1 MIRFFLPLI
10 LLSTFAAAQTVGQ
23 YEIRKRGASGF
34 TSYGVTLSNGQV
46 FGQTAGSPAAITP
59 FGGAF
64 SDLSGKPTTLN
75 GYGITDG
82 LSTSNN
88 LSDLANA
95 ATARTNLG
103 LGAAATLAT
112 STGGNYT
119 ADGGKALIF
128 GSFGE
133 ADISRAL
140 TIHRINSGG
149 WLPGVLQLE
158 AADNVQAVLSPSD
171 SMGSFQTF
179 TLPAVGGTLIGTGN
193 LTAITAT
200 GTITSGTWQG
210 SIIAPAYLGTGSDI
224 TTKYLR
230 GDGTWQTLSTGLTI
244 GTTTT
249 SGASAGDILTSD
261 GTNLQKLTPG
271 TGVSAWLATPSK
283 ANLNAA
289 VSDDDPAY
297 LGTANAFTATQTV
310 TKVSAS
316 ASAPHFKAVGYGVNF
331 SVYDDDG
338 TTLRTYI
345 SQGDVI
351 TNAAFKQLN
360 SNYSLGDPGYPGLA
374 MCSSQLVG
382 WSSHPSLFWSGT
394 RDLLLSREGAGHL
407 AQSSSTT
414 AQRLSVF
421 NTYTSPTSHEAF
433 TMDWQTTANTVRVGT
448 VKGSG
453 GGTARQIIIQTDG
466 TERIRISAV
475 GEIFLTLPTS
485 AGTPGSLWNDAG
497 TVKVSP

>member
-133 ADISRAL
+133 ADMSRAL

-171 SMGSFQTF
+171 GMGSFQTF
-179 TLPAVGGTLIGTGN
+179 TLPAVGGTLITTGN
-193 LTAITAT
+193 LASITTT
-200 GTITSGTWQG
+200 GTITSGTWNGTDIALAYIAQG
-210 SIIAPAYLGTGSDI
+210 GATDGQAMIWDNTA
-224 TTKYLR
+224 
-230 GDGTWQTLSTGLTI
+230 GTWEPGTLSSGLTI
-244 GTTTT
+244 GTTTITGGTAGRLLT
-249 SGASAGDILTSD
+249 SGETVGEATGITLVGGALSTVALPAT
-261 GTNLQKLTPG
+261 GTAAATKINFGTAG
-271 TGVSAWLATPSK
+271 TGIFGNASSITFAISGFSRWIIDSSGILQGSTNSLALTGNVIGNNYY
-283 ANLNAA
+283 ARGGWYVMG
-289 VSDDDPAY
+289 VSDDC
-297 LGTANAFTATQTV
+297 
-310 TKVSAS
+310 
-316 ASAPHFKAVGYGVNF
+316 
-331 SVYDDDG
+331 
-338 TTLRTYI
+338 I
-345 SQGDVI
+345 SQRLAADHWI
-351 TNAAFKQLN
+351 HARTTN
-360 SNYSLGDPGYPGLA
+360 
-374 MCSSQLVG
+374 
-382 WSSHPSLFWSGT
+382 
-394 RDLLLSREGAGHL
+394 
-407 AQSSSTT
+407 
-414 AQRLSVF
+414 AQRLSVT
-421 NTYTSPTSHEAF
+421 NTYTSTTNHEAF
-433 TMDWQTTANTVRVGT
+433 TIDWQTTANSVRVGT

-453 GGTARQIIIQTDG
+453 GGTARQMIIQTDG
-466 TERIRISAV
+466 VERIRITA
-475 GEIFLTLPTS
+475 GGDIFMTLPTT
-485 AGTPGSLWNDAG
+485 AGTSGRLWNDGG
-497 TVKVSP
+497 TVKVAP

>member
-133 ADISRAL
+133 ADMSRAL

-171 SMGSFQTF
+171 GMGSFQTF
-179 TLPAVGGTLIGTGN
+179 TLPAVGGTLITTGN
-193 LTAITAT
+193 LASITTT
-200 GTITSGTWQG
+200 GTITSGTWNGTDIALAYIAQG
-210 SIIAPAYLGTGSDI
+210 GATDGQAMIWDNTA
-224 TTKYLR
+224 
-230 GDGTWQTLSTGLTI
+230 GTWEPGTLSSGLTI
-244 GTTTT
+244 GTTTITGGTAGRLLT
-249 SGASAGDILTSD
+249 SGETVGELTLGSGVSTWLITPSSANLQAALTDETGTGSAVFATSPILSQPTISASLPQLTLAGADYGGGGVIRVNSLYTPSLNFNFNGGNSSAIINSAGFAMNG
-261 GTNLQKLTPG
+261 GTFQMTWGATLGFGADATMTALIARIGND
-271 TGVSAWLATPSK
+271 WLGMA
-283 ANLNAA
+283 
-289 VSDDDPAY
+289 
-297 LGTANAFTATQTV
+297 
-310 TKVSAS
+310 
-316 ASAPHFKAVGYGVNF
+316 
-331 SVYDDDG
+331 
-338 TTLRTYI
+338 RT
-345 SQGDVI
+345 
-351 TNAAFKQLN
+351 TNA
-360 SNYSLGDPGYPGLA
+360 
-374 MCSSQLVG
+374 
-382 WSSHPSLFWSGT
+382 
-394 RDLLLSREGAGHL
+394 
-407 AQSSSTT
+407 
-414 AQRLSVF
+414 QRWSVF
-421 NTYTSPTSHEAF
+421 NTYTSATNHEACVI
-433 TMDWQTTANTVRVGT
+433 DWQTTVNSVRVGT

-453 GGTARQIIIQTDG
+453 GGTARQMIIQTDG
-466 TERIRISAV
+466 VERIRITA
-475 GEIFLTLPTS
+475 GGDIFMTLPTT
-485 AGTPGSLWNDAG
+485 AGASGRLWNDGG
-497 TVKVSP
+497 TVKVAP